1 MNIRYLNDE
10 KQSGQ
15 IQYDPK
21 IHKFSSLWWGS
32 EVDTK
37 RFDFSGK
44 MGYVNPQ
51 IPYQSLG
58 FQFAYSDHNQNSYF
72 GNKIYYIKHEV
83 E

>member
-1 MNIRYLNDE
+1 M
-10 KQSGQ
+10 
-15 IQYDPK
+15 IQ
-21 IHKFSSLWWGS
+21 KFINLALCVGS

-58 FQFAYSDHNQNSYF
+58 FQFAYSDHNQNSYLVT
-72 GNKIYYIKHEV
+72 GYII
-83 E
+83 